1 MIKAIDDKEL
11 NALNREN
18 LKHVATIL
26 KAMQEVLEDETK
38 ELDKSAAIGALEE
51 ALAMLSLVYGDMAAD
66 DERPNAYQIDV
77 IRMGERLVRLATQ
90 SIDDTI

>member
-66 DERPNAYQIDV
+66 DERPNVYQIDV